1 MTRRSRITGRFKAGR
16 CDLFRADAKS
26 APHVRGN
33 ATRKARQHA
42 KVWAVVAKLRQ
53 ECGL

>member
-42 KVWAVVAKLRQ
+42 KVWAVKAVIDRELGR
-53 ECGL
+53 